1 MATNYFSDDSRIA
14 WLQKH
19 KGKFSGSRFSEL
31 MTPGKIPK
39 GETTG
44 PMFSEGGETYIQEMA
59 IEEYTAFD
67 ATERLLSK
75 AMKDGLANEPEA
87 YQHFKNMNGFGSNFE
102 YYGDGNPKFFD
113 YQHDSGASPD
123 CVLWKPDETAS
134 LGLEI
139 KCPTKKTYWEYRKAF
154 GSYRDGIKDSN
165 ILREVDF
172 TYWCQVQFTM
182 MVMNTDLWLWGAYN
196 PFFPAHQRGLIIEV
210 PKDLRFQEKAALRL
224 KMAYKKKWEYIAE
237 QKAI

>member
-19 KGKFSGSRFSEL
+19 KGKFSGSRFADL

-39 GETTG
+39 GQTTG

-67 ATERLLSK
+67 PTERLLSK

-87 YQHFKNMNGFGSNFE
+87 FGYFKSMLGLDSNFQ
-102 YYGDGNPKFFD
+102 YYGDGNPTFFE
-113 YQHDSGASPD
+113 YQYDSGVSPD
-123 CVLWKPDETAS
+123 AVLWKLDETAS

-139 KCPTKKTYWEYRKAF
+139 KCPTKKIYWEYRKAF
-154 GSYRDGIKDSN
+154 GSHRDGVRDSN

-182 MVMNTDLWLWGAYN
+182 MTMNTDLWWWGAYN
-196 PFFPAHQRGLIIEV
+196 PFFPPNQRGLIIEV
-210 PKDLRFQEKAALRL
+210 PIDLKFQERAAMRL